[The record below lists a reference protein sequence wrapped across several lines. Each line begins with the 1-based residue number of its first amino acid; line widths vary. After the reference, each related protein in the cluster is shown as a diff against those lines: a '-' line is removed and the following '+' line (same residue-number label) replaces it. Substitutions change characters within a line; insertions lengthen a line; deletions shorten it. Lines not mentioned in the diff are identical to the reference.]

1 MNRDRLV
8 PLIVAVALFME
19 NMDSTVIATSLPA
32 IAADIGT
39 NPLALKLAVTS
50 YLLSL
55 AVFIPMS
62 GWTAD
67 RFGARKVF
75 ATAIAVF
82 VLGSIGCALSGSLTD
97 FVIARIV
104 QGIGGAMMTP
114 VGRLVLLRT
123 VDKRALVDAMAL
135 VAMPA
140 MIGPIT
146 GPPLGGFITTYA
158 SWHWIFIIN
167 VPMGLLGIALVLRY
181 IEDVHIAM
189 RDPFDL
195 AGMVLAAISVAGLAF
210 GCSVLGVGLVPWP
223 LAAILI
229 AIGAVTFVFYLRH
242 ARKVPAPVLD
252 FSLLAL
258 PTFRASL
265 IGGFLFRMGIGALPF
280 LLPLLLQVG
289 FHFTPFQSGLTTFS
303 STVGA
308 FTMKTVASRILK
320 RFGFR
325 PVLVVNAVISAV
337 FLAACAWFS
346 VSTPFVLMFAIL
358 LVGGFFRSLQFT
370 STNVLAYAQVDEQ
383 RMSRATALT
392 AVGQQL
398 SLSAGVALGGATVE
412 LTVWNRAEATI
423 TAADFPPA
431 FLLIALI
438 SAVSAFIFARL
449 PPDAGAELAHRTPP
463 GEKSNKT
470 G

>member
-1 MNRDRLV
+1 MKRDLLV

-32 IAADIGT
+32 IAADIGS

-82 VLGSIGCALSGSLTD
+82 VAGSIGCALSGSLTD

-104 QGIGGAMMTP
+104 QGMGGAMMTP
-114 VGRLVLLRT
+114 VGRLVLIRS

-135 VAMPA
+135 VSLPA
-140 MIGPIT
+140 MVGPIT

-167 VPMGLLGIALVLRY
+167 VPMGLLGIVLALRY
-181 IEDVHIAM
+181 IEDVRMPM

-195 AGMVLAAISVAGLAF
+195 TGMALAAISVAGLAF
-210 GCSVLGVGLVPWP
+210 GCSVLGVGVVPWP
-223 LAAILI
+223 LAATLI
-229 AIGAVTFVFYLRH
+229 AIGAITFAFYLRH

-258 PTFRASL
+258 PTFRASV
-265 IGGFLFRMGIGALPF
+265 IGGFFFRMGIGALPF

-289 FHFTPFQSGLTTFS
+289 FGFTPFQSGLTTFT
-303 STVGA
+303 STLGA
-308 FTMKTVASRILK
+308 FFMKTLASRILK

-325 PVLVVNAVISAV
+325 PVLIVNAVVSAA

-346 VSTPFVLMFAIL
+346 TTTPFAVMVAVL

-370 STNVLAYAQVDEQ
+370 STNVLAYAQVDDR
-383 RMSRATALT
+383 RMSRATALA

-412 LTVWNRAEATI
+412 LTVWSKGDAAI
-423 TAADFPPA
+423 TAGDFPPA
-431 FLLIALI
+431 FLLVAAI

-463 GEKSNKT
+463 GEKT
-470 G
+470 